1 MKGPAGTSKFEC
13 LLTGYTR
20 LDMQVPSGS
29 MIRAKVGHGF
39 REPGK
44 PEKPVVSF
52 LAGHSLAHPPS
63 VERVEVALVASL
75 SLCSSVVEFL
85 TRNQETPVRFGS

>member
-1 MKGPAGTSKFEC
+1 MDSGNRGNPRN
-13 LLTGYTR
+13 LLPR
-20 LDMQVPSGS
+20 PL
-29 MIRAKVGHGF
+29 
-39 REPGK
+39 PGIHK
-44 PEKPVVSF
+44 
-52 LAGHSLAHPPS
+52 LAHPPS